1 MKKIEPMFK
10 VKQAYD
16 NKLIDDYIYN
26 SIIKRKHIIEEGI
39 NKIQKLT
46 EIEYPQY
53 FIEPSLL
60 IATSPLEY
68 EQFSIMYARTIPISN
83 KDNKI
88 QVLIQLFTPLV
99 LYGLKGTI
107 YSVIAHEFLHY
118 LNLLNKIINLE
129 ISSDTT
135 NSTLFENVYNDNER
149 LFDYRKVFKKDRY
162 LTKIISKKFENGF
175 NDEKLNKKSIKFW
188 IEKKLPL
195 ETLPIESNYT
205 KLSFLSIANT
215 EIEEH
220 IKKKLSNLL

>member
-16 NKLIDDYIYN
+16 SKLIDDHIYN

-53 FIEPSLL
+53 FIDPNLL
-60 IATSPLEY
+60 IANSPLEY
-68 EQFSIMYARTIPISN
+68 GQFSIIYARTIPISN

-88 QVLIQLFTPLV
+88 EVLIQLFTPLV
-99 LYGLKGTI
+99 IYGLKGTI

-135 NSTLFENVYNDNER
+135 NSTLFENVYNDNEK
-149 LFDYRKVFKKDRY
+149 LFDYRKVFRKDRY
-162 LTKIISKKFENGF
+162 LTKIINKKFENGF
-175 NDEKLNKKSIKFW
+175 NDENLNKKSIKFW
-188 IEKKLPL
+188 IEKKLPI
-195 ETLPIESNYT
+195 ETLSIESNYT
-205 KLSFLSIANT
+205 RLSFLSMANT
-215 EIEEH
+215 EIEED
-220 IKKKLSNLL
+220 IKKKLSKLL

>member
-10 VKQAYD
+10 VNQSYD
-16 NKLIDDYIYN
+16 NKLIDDHIYN
-26 SIIKRKHIIEEGI
+26 SILKRKHIIEEGI

-68 EQFSIMYARTIPISN
+68 GQFSIMYARTIPISD

-88 QVLIQLFTPLV
+88 DVLIQLFTPLI
-99 LYGLKGTI
+99 LYGLKGTV

-162 LTKIISKKFENGF
+162 LTKLISKKFENGF
-175 NDEKLNKKSIKFW
+175 DDEKLNKKSIRFW
-188 IEKKLPL
+188 IEKKLPI

-205 KLSFLSIANT
+205 KLSFLSMANT
-215 EIEEH
+215 EIEED
-220 IKKKLSNLL
+220 IKKKLSKLL